1 MFPDSEPALLDL
13 RDTLERTH
21 LHQKLVVS
29 LRDVLQQ
36 RLLHPGANTS
46 QIIDVYV
53 ATIKALRLL
62 DPTGVLLESVSEPV
76 KDYLRERHDTVRCI
90 VGSLTDDTSSDLFE
104 ELGRGEAKPIEHD
117 DSDDEN
123 ENFGNDSGSLG
134 KSRRMDARPNRCRS
148 Q

>member
-1 MFPDSEPALLDL
+1 M
-13 RDTLERTH
+13 
-21 LHQKLVVS
+21 
-29 LRDVLQQ
+29 
-36 RLLHPGANTS
+36 
-46 QIIDVYV
+46 YV
-53 ATIKALRLL
+53 AAIKALRLL

-134 KSRRMDARPNRCRS
+134 ERAGEWMPDPIDADPNKC
-148 Q
+148 